1 VLCLADMRGRWL
13 GRLFLAVLTLGYA
26 TLAVATNYPERG
38 GFPFSIPN
46 GGQLRGGHPAVAD
59 LGVTPG
65 HKSIVFGTSNK
76 LLYVVEW
83 VNALTWHVRAGFP
96 VTLPGDPVGSPA
108 IADLGAGH
116 PDIVIGY
123 GSTFANPGSGGIMAI
138 SRDGTLHGNGG
149 VLWNHPSGDFNLDG
163 VSDPVIGTPAI
174 GDIDGDGF
182 PEVIYGALDANVYA
196 LNAADGSLKPGW
208 PVYVRDTVFSGPAL
222 HDIDGDGKLDVII
235 GTDAHLE
242 GSPYNTPAG
251 GCLHV
256 FRYDGTEVLG
266 FPRCVDQVIVS
277 APVVGDIDGDGRP
290 EIVVGT
296 GLFYPSGTHR
306 VYAFKCDGTPAA
318 GWPVAVDGQVSGS
331 PALAD
336 LDGDGIL
343 DVVVSDFQSS
353 PSFLATV
360 YAFKGTTG
368 ALLWKKIPLMYAGGQ
383 APSAGDPVVA
393 DALGLSSTDP
403 KLQAQVLVAVNTE
416 VVVFRNDGLQLT
428 ESQNGTG
435 GKKSFGT
442 PTTISNVAATTID
455 SSSVMDVVVV
465 SANPFPTATNT
476 EVHVFNP
483 TRTYAVPT
491 PPWGMVRGNVA
502 RTGVYP
508 GTPACANAHAATKF
522 VVLTPCRLL
531 DTRDAPGTWGGPSLG
546 AARAR
551 AFPVVGRCGIP
562 AGAKSLSVNL
572 TAVNQSAPGN
582 VQAYGGT
589 WPSPTAL
596 TVLYNVLQ
604 TRAACAIVQ
613 VGAGSVV
620 IQNNQ
625 FLGTADV
632 VLDVNGYYQ

>member
-1 VLCLADMRGRWL
+1 MSGTRLC
-13 GRLFLAVLTLGYA
+13 RLLLAVSTLGCP
-26 TLAVATNYPERG
+26 TLAVALNYPERP
-38 GFPFSIPN
+38 GFSFTIAG

-76 LLYVVEW
+76 LLYVLEW
-83 VNALTWHVRAGFP
+83 VNATTWRVRSGFP
-96 VTLPGDPVGSPA
+96 VSLPGDPVGSPA
-108 IADLGAGH
+108 IGDLGSGH

-123 GSTFANPGSGGIMAI
+123 GSTFPNPGSGGVLAI
-138 SRDGTLHGNGG
+138 SRDGNNHSPSA
-149 VLWNHPSGDFNLDG
+149 VLWSRPSGDFNNDG
-163 VSDPVIGTPAI
+163 VPDPVIGTPAI

-182 PEVIYGALDANVYA
+182 PEVVYGSLDANVYA
-196 LNAADGSLKPGW
+196 LNAADGSVKSGW

-256 FRYDGTEVLG
+256 LRYDGTEVLG

-277 APVVGDIDGDGRP
+277 SPVVGDIDGDGRP

-296 GLFYPSGTHR
+296 GTFYPLGTHA

-318 GWPVAVDGQVSGS
+318 GWPVAVDGQVSSS

-336 LDGDGIL
+336 IDGDGIL
-343 DVVVSDFQSS
+343 DVVVTDFQSS
-353 PSFLATV
+353 PSFLAKV
-360 YAFKGTTG
+360 YAFKGTNG
-368 ALLWKKIPLMYAGGQ
+368 ALLWKKIPLTYSGGQ
-383 APSAGDPVVA
+383 APSAGDPIVA
-393 DALGLSSTDP
+393 DALGLGAANP
-403 KLQAQVLVAVNTE
+403 QVLVAVNTE
-416 VVVFRNDGLQLT
+416 VVVFSKTGTQLT
-428 ESQNGTG
+428 ESQAGLG
-435 GKKSFGT
+435 GKWSFGT
-442 PTTISNVAATTID
+442 STTISNVVATTID

-465 SANPFPTATNT
+465 SASPFPAATNT
-476 EVHVFNP
+476 EIHVFNP
-483 TRTYAVPT
+483 PRAIAVPT
-491 PPWGMVRGNVA
+491 PPWGMVRGNPA
-502 RTGVYP
+502 RTGAYP
-508 GTPACANAHAATKF
+508 GTAACANARAATKF
-522 VVLTPCRLL
+522 VVLTPCRLV
-531 DTRDAPGTWGGPSLG
+531 DTRKPSGTWGGPSLG

-551 AFPVVGRCGIP
+551 AFPVVGQCGIP
-562 AGAKSLSVNL
+562 ADAKALSVNL
-572 TAVNQSAPGN
+572 AAVNQNAPGN
-582 VQAYGGT
+582 VQVYGGT

-604 TRAACAIVQ
+604 TRAASAIVQ

-625 FLGTADV
+625 FQGTTDV
-632 VLDVNGYYQ
+632 VLDVNGYYH